1 MDSQAK
7 ASSIY
12 RRIQRF
18 IEQVTWCFGC
28 LTPLILKWS
37 DITESLTLVIDRTN
51 CKLGKCDINILCVA
65 VLGDGFC
72 IPVTLEVT
80 PKKR

>member
-7 ASSIY
+7 ASSSY

-28 LTPLILKWS
+28 LIQLFLKWS
-37 DITESLTLVIDRTN
+37 EITESLTLVH
-51 CKLGKCDINILCVA
+51 
-65 VLGDGFC
+65 
-72 IPVTLEVT
+72 LELD
-80 PKKR
+80 